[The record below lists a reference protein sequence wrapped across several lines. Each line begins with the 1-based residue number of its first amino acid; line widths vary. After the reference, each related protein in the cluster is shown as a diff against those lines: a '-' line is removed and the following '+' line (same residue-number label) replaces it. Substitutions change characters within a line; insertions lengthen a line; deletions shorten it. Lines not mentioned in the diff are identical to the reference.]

1 MAACTVADTEW
12 VIAESHSK
20 QVLYNLGDIN
30 QGLERL
36 VVLHNKRDFFLSGY
50 KFQFDP
56 IAS

>member
-36 VVLHNKRDFFLSGY
+36 VVLHNKRDFFFYQDTSFNLI
-50 KFQFDP
+50 P
-56 IAS
+56 

>member
-12 VIAESHSK
+12 VIAELYSK

-36 VVLHNKRDFFLSGY
+36 VVLHNKRDFFFIRIQVS
-50 KFQFDP
+50 
-56 IAS
+56 I